1 MTATFDVDLD
11 NNTIEEFKAMIFDKL
26 GSPICNIRLIF
37 AGKQLE
43 NERTFKDYKIPKE
56 STIHQVLRLAGC

>member
-1 MTATFDVDLD
+1 MAVTFDVDLD
-11 NNTIEEFKAMIFDKL
+11 NNTIEEFKTMIFDKL
-26 GSPICNIRLIF
+26 GSPICRIKLNF

-43 NERTFKDYKIPKE
+43 NERTFKDYKIQKE